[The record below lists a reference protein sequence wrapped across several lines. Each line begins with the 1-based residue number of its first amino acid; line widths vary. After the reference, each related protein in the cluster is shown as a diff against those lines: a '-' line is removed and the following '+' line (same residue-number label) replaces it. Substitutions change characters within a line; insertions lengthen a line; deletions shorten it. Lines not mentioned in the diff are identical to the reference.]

1 MFTWG
6 KGCKHTVFFLTQG
19 SRQQAAGSRQQAAG
33 SRQQA
38 AGSRQQAAGS
48 RQQATGSRQQAA
60 GSRQQAAGSRQQ
72 AAPPELFAQFVHS
85 DMQPSAS
92 GRLVSRR
99 VTRGQIA
106 QSVHSGQGD
115 RAISWP

>member
-6 KGCKHTVFFLTQG
+6 KGCKHTVFFALRAKDTQG
-19 SRQQAAGSRQQAAG
+19 KGGKELHVAHPEHFAQIVHRAHRAS
-33 SRQQA
+33 
-38 AGSRQQAAGS
+38 
-48 RQQATGSRQQAA
+48 
-60 GSRQQAAGSRQQ
+60 
-72 AAPPELFAQFVHS
+72 PPEHFAQFVHS
-85 DMQPSAS
+85 DMQRTVP

-106 QSVHSGQGD
+106 QSVHSVQGG

>member
-1 MFTWG
+1 MFTWDWA
-6 KGCKHTVFFLTQG
+6 CKHTVFFTLRA
-19 SRQQAAGSRQQAAG
+19 SQAAQED
-33 SRQQA
+33 
-38 AGSRQQAAGS
+38 
-48 RQQATGSRQQAA
+48 
-60 GSRQQAAGSRQQ
+60 RQQ
-72 AAPPELFAQFVHS
+72 AAPEHIAQFVHS
-85 DMQPSAS
+85 GMQRTAS

>member
-1 MFTWG
+1 MA
-6 KGCKHTVFFLTQG
+6 KGVNTHFFFESQG

-33 SRQQA
+33 STGRQA
-38 AGSRQQAAGS
+38 AQEDR
-48 RQQATGSRQQAA
+48 
-60 GSRQQAAGSRQQ
+60 
-72 AAPPELFAQFVHS
+72 
-85 DMQPSAS
+85 QPSAS

-106 QSVHSGQGD
+106 QIVHSGQGD

>member
-6 KGCKHTVFFLTQG
+6 GVCKHTVFLLSGSQG
-19 SRQQAAGSRQQAAG
+19 AQGA
-33 SRQQA
+33 
-38 AGSRQQAAGS
+38 
-48 RQQATGSRQQAA
+48 
-60 GSRQQAAGSRQQ
+60 Q
-72 AAPPELFAQFVHS
+72 AAPPEHFAQFVHN
-85 DMQPSAS
+85 DMQRTAS

-106 QSVHSGQGD
+106 QIVHSGQGD